1 MGVEIGEFWSHRI
14 EIGGMEME
22 GEEYQVW
29 MKIHIREEICRD
41 ASHEIAPVRAGRR
54 IYVLGRPYFIYP
66 QYSFRIEPYP
76 GPGDEA
82 IGEVS
87 GFDLAGVG
95 EREIGNAQAWHYP
108 EDEVLILW
116 ECYLYEP
123 YREGRPKE
131 DRRLNLI
138 WDGFEGFLVE
148 RFDPSFIYTPS
159 WEPIYSGAEWE
170 EFLRGRGYERFDER
184 SFRKRVR

>member
-14 EIGGMEME
+14 EIGRMEI
-22 GEEYQVW
+22 GSREYRVR
-29 MKIHIREEICRD
+29 MKLHISEEICRD
-41 ASHEIAPVRAGRR
+41 VSHEIAPVREGRR

-66 QYSFRIEPYP
+66 QYSLRVELYP
-76 GPGDEA
+76 GSGDEA

-87 GFDLAGVG
+87 GFDLIGVG

-123 YREGRPKE
+123 YRRDRPGD
-131 DRRLNLI
+131 DRRLNRL
-138 WDGFEGFLVE
+138 WDCFESFLME
-148 RFDPSFIYTPS
+148 RFNPRDIHTPS

-170 EFLRGRGYERFDER
+170 EFLRGRG
-184 SFRKRVR
+184 

>member
-14 EIGGMEME
+14 EIGRMEME

-41 ASHEIAPVRAGRR
+41 VSHEIAPVKGCRR

-66 QYSFRIEPYP
+66 QYSLRVELH
-76 GPGDEA
+76 PGDEA

-95 EREIGNAQAWHYP
+95 EREIGNTQAWHYP
-108 EDEVLILW
+108 DDEVLVLW

-123 YREGRPKE
+123 YRRDRPKSDE
-131 DRRLNLI
+131 GLNRL
-138 WDGFEGFLVE
+138 WECFESFLME
-148 RFDPSFIYTPS
+148 RFNPRDIYTPS